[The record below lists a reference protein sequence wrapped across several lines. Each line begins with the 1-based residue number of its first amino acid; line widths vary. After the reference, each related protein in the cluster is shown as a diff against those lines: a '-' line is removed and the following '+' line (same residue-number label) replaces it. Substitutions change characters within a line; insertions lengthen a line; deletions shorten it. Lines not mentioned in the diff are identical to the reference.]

1 MTSKWERLMEESL
14 VEMDETN
21 DIISCNE
28 SILTSVDNYI
38 DTIVEEYIAQNI
50 PKSSIFDTGDSV
62 GSIFNLLD
70 DVSHKLKDIIDE
82 PFSMELSDDTC
93 DIKEEVELSN
103 DDYLDDPTC
112 GLDFSSIPEYNNEE
126 QYSSLDYGTV
136 EYDSVFGA

>member
-38 DTIVEEYIAQNI
+38 DTIVEEYIAQNT

-82 PFSMELSDDTC
+82 PFCMELSDDIC

-112 GLDFSSIPEYNNEE
+112 GLDFSGIP
-126 QYSSLDYGTV
+126 
-136 EYDSVFGA
+136 